1 MVILEVSK
9 MWIGLKNILPV
20 DTSVDQAS
28 GFFPQGEMILFMG
41 PDPTSSLR
49 RASSSHI

>member
-1 MVILEVSK
+1 MVILGVSK
-9 MWIGLKNILPV
+9 MWIGLKNGLPV
-20 DTSVDQAS
+20 DTSVDEAS
-28 GFFPQGEMILFMG
+28 GFFPQGELVPFMR